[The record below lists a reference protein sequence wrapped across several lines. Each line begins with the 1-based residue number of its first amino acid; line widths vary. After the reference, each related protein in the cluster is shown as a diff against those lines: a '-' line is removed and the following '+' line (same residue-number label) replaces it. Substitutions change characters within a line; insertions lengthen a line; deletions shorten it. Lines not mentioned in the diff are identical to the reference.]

1 MALQCGS
8 CRIRVTLGLQVLHI
22 RCCAAKKGRKVALK
36 AKVAHALKGF
46 VSGVMTVIV
55 CMSLPK
61 QQSKVLSL
69 LFWCWRKLL
78 MPQMEKEASLN
89 PMR

>member
-1 MALQCGS
+1 MA
-8 CRIRVTLGLQVLHI
+8 V
-22 RCCAAKKGRKVALK
+22 K
-36 AKVAHALKGF
+36 AKVAHALKGS

-55 CMSLPK
+55 RISLPK
-61 QQSKVLSL
+61 QQSKVLGL

-89 PMR
+89 PIR